1 MAGRTLLPIIALGA
15 LGVTAGSLGLGYG
28 LGQYTIS
35 GMDPFYAT
43 ARSSDW
49 QPEYHASAADRTRT
63 AQQFAAVFDPEPSR
77 Y

>member
-1 MAGRTLLPIIALGA
+1 MAGRTFLPIIALGA
-15 LGVTAGSLGLGYG
+15 LGVTACSLGLGYG

-49 QPEYHASAADRTRT
+49 QPEYRTTATIDART
-63 AQQFAAVFDPEPSR
+63 AQQFAAVFDPQLPR
-77 Y
+77 N

>member
-1 MAGRTLLPIIALGA
+1 MAGRTLLPILALGA
-15 LGVTAGSLGLGYG
+15 IGVTTASLGLGYG

-49 QPEYHASAADRTRT
+49 QPEYRASSADQT
-63 AQQFAAVFDPEPSR
+63 ATARKFAAVFDPQPTT